1 MIKSEINDQ
10 RLVKRVLK
18 GDKKSFDLLVL
29 KYQQRVSA
37 VLGRYKLS
45 PEEVMDITQETFI
58 KAYRSMEKF
67 RGDSTFYTWL
77 YRIAINTAKNHLLSK
92 SRRPPDVDMDVYEIT
107 SVLKSTNGPESEF
120 EGERLSQVIEI
131 AISKLPQ
138 DLKSAIIMREYE
150 GMSYEDISA
159 ITTKAYDHAIRAI
172 EDSQPENTFH
182 GVPFLL
188 KDLNV
193 SCKGL
198 PTTLSASQK

>member
-1 MIKSEINDQ
+1 LRSKNRECRKVLIKSEINDH
-10 RLVKRVLK
+10 RLVKRVLN

-37 VLGRYKLS
+37 VLGRYNLS
-45 PEEVMDITQETFI
+45 REEVMDITQETFI

-92 SRRPPDVDMDVYEIT
+92 SRRPPDVDIDVYEIT
-107 SVLKSTNGPESEF
+107 SVLKSTNGPENEF

-159 ITTKAYDHAIRAI
+159 IMECPVGTVRSRIFRARESI
-172 EDSQPENTFH
+172 DKEVKNIT
-182 GVPFLL
+182 
-188 KDLNV
+188 
-193 SCKGL
+193 
-198 PTTLSASQK
+198 

>member
-1 MIKSEINDQ
+1 MRSKSRECRKVLIKSEINDQ
-10 RLVKRVLK
+10 RLVKRVLN

-37 VLGRYKLS
+37 VLGRYNLS
-45 PEEVMDITQETFI
+45 REEVMDITQETFI

-67 RGDSTFYTWL
+67 RGDSKFYTWL

-92 SRRPPDVDMDVYEIT
+92 SRRPPDVDIDVYEIT

-159 ITTKAYDHAIRAI
+159 IMECPVGTVRSRIFRARESI
-172 EDSQPENTFH
+172 DKEVKNIT
-182 GVPFLL
+182 
-188 KDLNV
+188 
-193 SCKGL
+193 
-198 PTTLSASQK
+198 